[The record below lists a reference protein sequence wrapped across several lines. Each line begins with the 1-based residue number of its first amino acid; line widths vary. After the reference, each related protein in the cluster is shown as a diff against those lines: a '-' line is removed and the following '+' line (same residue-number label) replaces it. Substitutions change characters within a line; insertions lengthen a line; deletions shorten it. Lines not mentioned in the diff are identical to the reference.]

1 MHEKCPHPSGSVER
15 FGGRRRRCRVCGRT
29 WSVHTRQRGRK
40 RVRVSTQ
47 LLSRLLVDGVPT
59 SQLARSYGCSRW
71 TLQKRCQAAIRRL
84 AARPYLP
91 VMPDGQLVLIA
102 DALRLKLQGR
112 EYALYDMAVKPTDR
126 NTAFFLEPVL
136 LEGHESAH
144 GWRQAISG
152 IMLSVRQ
159 RIAALVSD
167 GFPGTDSICDEYG
180 WIQQRCHW
188 HMLMMFGGSL
198 KPQRR
203 SRKLLR
209 RIRDLACRVAWL
221 VLHTTDQERL
231 DVALG
236 VLTTLVP
243 MVPHRARRLPG
254 VIRQFIADS
263 DLGRAY
269 LTMPQLG
276 LPTTTAVLES
286 LHGRIRTVAQRT
298 HSPEAIQRRA
308 SCLVRLAPTS
318 RCNPGYHQQN

>member
-1 MHEKCPHPSGSVER
+1 MHEKCTHPSGSEER

-112 EYALYDMAVKPTDR
+112 VYALYDMAVKPTDR

-159 RIAALVSD
+159 RIATLVSD
-167 GFPGTDSICDEYG
+167 GFPRYG
-180 WIQQRCHW
+180 
-188 HMLMMFGGSL
+188 FD
-198 KPQRR
+198 
-203 SRKLLR
+203 LR
-209 RIRDLACRVAWL
+209 RV
-221 VLHTTDQERL
+221 RL
-231 DVALG
+231 DSAAVSLAYADDVWRQPQAATPVA
-236 VLTTLVP
+236 
-243 MVPHRARRLPG
+243 
-254 VIRQFIADS
+254 
-263 DLGRAY
+263 
-269 LTMPQLG
+269 
-276 LPTTTAVLES
+276 
-286 LHGRIRTVAQRT
+286 
-298 HSPEAIQRRA
+298 
-308 SCLVRLAPTS
+308 
-318 RCNPGYHQQN
+318 

>member
-1 MHEKCPHPSGSVER
+1 
-15 FGGRRRRCRVCGRT
+15 
-29 WSVHTRQRGRK
+29 
-40 RVRVSTQ
+40 
-47 LLSRLLVDGVPT
+47 
-59 SQLARSYGCSRW
+59 
-71 TLQKRCQAAIRRL
+71 
-84 AARPYLP
+84 
-91 VMPDGQLVLIA
+91 
-102 DALRLKLQGR
+102 
-112 EYALYDMAVKPTDR
+112 
-126 NTAFFLEPVL
+126 
-136 LEGHESAH
+136 
-144 GWRQAISG
+144 
-152 IMLSVRQ
+152 MLSVRQ

-167 GFPGTDSICDEYG
+167 GFPGTDTICDEYG

-209 RIRDLACRVAWL
+209 RIRDLACRAAWL

-263 DLGRAY
+263 DSGRAF
-269 LTMPQLG
+269 LTTPKLG

-318 RCNPGYHQQN
+318 CCNPGNHQQN